1 MPKQRP
7 SFLKRQKEQARRS
20 KAEQKREARM
30 ARRRRSS
37 SEEQLQASDIV
48 DPSREPVEPTEKN
61 QAEA

>member
-37 SEEQLQASDIV
+37 ADDQLPATDII
-48 DPSREPVEPTEKN
+48 DPSSEPVQPVETNP
-61 QAEA
+61 AES